1 MISEVELMP
10 VVVISNEADKEK
22 AERVLV
28 KSEKAC
34 LISNSVKSTIVFK
47 PVINIA

>member
-1 MISEVELMP
+1 MP
-10 VVVISNEADKEK
+10 TLVIANESDKEK

-34 LISNSVKSTIVFK
+34 LISNSVKSTIIFK
-47 PVINIA
+47 PVIQLS